1 MAKVLIIDDDA
12 SMRRTVGRILTRAG
26 HEVAEAPDG
35 VEGFKLF
42 RTNRP
47 DIVVTDIFM
56 PNKDGIET
64 ILDFRREYPSTLIL
78 AISGGSATLDG
89 RTFVPH
95 YLNAAHVLGAD
106 GMLAKPFRA
115 EDLLREIDK
124 LLRRQISPV

>member
-1 MAKVLIIDDDA
+1 MAKILIIDDDA

-56 PNKDGIET
+56 PNKEGIET
-64 ILDFRREYPSTLIL
+64 IIELIIEL
-78 AISGGSATLDG
+78 IDELII
-89 RTFVPH
+89 V
-95 YLNAAHVLGAD
+95 
-106 GMLAKPFRA
+106 MLMVMVA
-115 EDLLREIDK
+115 
-124 LLRRQISPV
+124 V